1 MQGIFELFFLLGFL
15 GLGLGCLSFLCRF
28 LKAGEEAFFLLGR
41 GFQIA
46 ADAFD
51 TDYVKSADLCLDLFL
66 HRDQVE
72 YLLIC
77 DKNGNLRTNLS
88 LNDGK
93 LGTAKKLR
101 SLVNDHLWETGF
113 LKWHSLLINNEH
125 GNGLFACFDLCLLFF
140 LFLLGLLAKE
150 IQTNQ

>member
-88 LNDGK
+88 LSGI
-93 LGTAKKLR
+93 LFLSIT
-101 SLVNDHLWETGF
+101 SMETV
-113 LKWHSLLINNEH
+113 
-125 GNGLFACFDLCLLFF
+125 CLLASICACCSSCFF
-140 LFLLGLLAKE
+140 WVFLPKKYKPISNPMRITRITRRTIVTGCILILLP
-150 IQTNQ
+150 